1 MDIHPH
7 KYLDILISRLDITGP
22 EYAGLREGD
31 AVVAGGE
38 GQDAVPG
45 RGEARHDAVHLHTQS
60 MECGVWNIELQTMVL
75 EDYTFTEK
83 GPIFSVK
90 SSQTF
95 V

>member
-7 KYLDILISRLDITGP
+7 KYLDILISRYIDITGP

-45 RGEARHDAVHLHTQS
+45 RGEARHDAVHLHTQRA
-60 MECGVWNIELQTMVL
+60 W
-75 EDYTFTEK
+75 
-83 GPIFSVK
+83 SV
-90 SSQTF
+90 Q
-95 V
+95 